1 MFRLFGKKSDELIRL
16 ETLSE
21 VGRRLIAESVRI
33 RDENPPLLRSPVVDA
48 RAAAFWDAACYVVE
62 QLGDENWRGRGSGG
76 RNEFI
81 VGSTGN
87 STGPH
92 LHVGP
97 VSS

>member
-1 MFRLFGKKSDELIRL
+1 MFRSRNKSAEQIRL

-33 RDENPPLLRSPVVDA
+33 RDEHPPLLRDAATDA

-62 QLGDENWRGRGSGG
+62 QLGDENWRGRGPSG

-92 LHVGP
+92 LHMGP